1 LAERRFLLQF
11 QERAGAAGAPGLA
24 ADLLGLLGGAQVDA
38 AALSKFLP
46 EWEKA
51 FSAATSRHKVHASIA
66 APRLAYY
73 KMAFEAML
81 AGESPHSA
89 LWPMVHTWTLSA
101 AVLPPTQQMKW
112 QAACEIL
119 GLAGEVFNAR
129 LEGLDHFLDSLEEL
143 LENTAA
149 RHGL

>member
-1 LAERRFLLQF
+1 
-11 QERAGAAGAPGLA
+11 
-24 ADLLGLLGGAQVDA
+24 VDA

-46 EWEKA
+46 EWEKT

-81 AGESPHSA
+81 AGASPHSA

-119 GLAGEVFNAR
+119 GLTGEVFNAR

-149 RHGL
+149 HHGL